1 MISNWLASV
10 NDPSEKE
17 FYIVLTSFYIQ
28 LKPTGLQNNLTFNQG
43 TDLWF
48 WGGERRWEGL
58 GGGGVWKIVRNLW
71 NDFRNEKHKDIP
83 SNFNCH

>member
-48 WGGERRWEGL
+48 WGGEKGWGEGV
-58 GGGGVWKIVRNLW
+58 GKGGGVGL
-71 NDFRNEKHKDIP
+71 E
-83 SNFNCH
+83 NFA

>member
-10 NDPSEKE
+10 NDPNEKE

-28 LKPTGLQNNLTFNQG
+28 VKPTGLQNNLTFNQG

-48 WGGERRWEGL
+48 WGGERGWE
-58 GGGGVWKIVRNLW
+58 GGGGVWKIVRNLE

>member
-10 NDPSEKE
+10 NDPNEKE

-48 WGGERRWEGL
+48 WGGERGWE
-58 GGGGVWKIVRNLW
+58 GGGGVWKIVRNL
-71 NDFRNEKHKDIP
+71 
-83 SNFNCH
+83 